1 MLLFCV
7 EKTTN
12 DISILLITRNI
23 SENIW
28 NSGKDVKMNYKLR
41 NFPNP
46 IYAPLLLSQPLNH
59 FQNITHYVIWCFYYK
74 FLWAKGKEKV

>member
-59 FQNITHYVIWCFYYK
+59 QIIHHT
-74 FLWAKGKEKV
+74 